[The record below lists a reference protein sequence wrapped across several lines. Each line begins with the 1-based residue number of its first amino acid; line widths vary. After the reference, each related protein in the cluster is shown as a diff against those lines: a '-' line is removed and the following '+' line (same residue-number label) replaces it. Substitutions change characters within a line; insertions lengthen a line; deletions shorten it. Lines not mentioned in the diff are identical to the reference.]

1 MNKTTISFLSTR
13 GRAMNIDL
21 KLIQDYLA
29 SNLSDITLEYYLKNT
44 ATKIPA
50 ANKQL
55 ETARLS
61 FCNNTSNIICMD
73 PSIPVKL
80 SPALPEERRLL
91 TLVPYDYL
99 FNEYLKFTENPE
111 LAHKKTFFRCTHVLP
126 GSPFFSNFLKN
137 FYEFENA
144 TFLDDMCLPLA
155 WDITAKESKEN
166 VRNSLEYLYP
176 EAKGK
181 KILTI
186 LTVNQTTPEEM
197 TELFSDLNLKKFLDE
212 IGDLSLQMQVKL
224 LRFLQEKTFS
234 RVGSNR
240 ELHADVRF
248 IAATSRN
255 LEELMAA
262 NKFREDLYY
271 RLNIFPI
278 VMPDLSKRKG
288 DVMLL
293 AEHFLSKFNLKYGKD
308 IKRLSTPAINMLM
321 AYHWPGNV
329 RELENCMERAVIT
342 AQDDCIYGYNLPASL
357 QMPSHDVPYSRD
369 GEAPADLPTMVDSFE
384 RELIVAALK
393 RSPGNMSA
401 AARELGISPRVLH
414 YKMHRLG
421 LQKS

>member
-44 ATKIPA
+44 ATKIPDT
-50 ANKQL
+50 NKQL

-212 IGDLSLQMQVKL
+212 IGDNWFLLTNNINLLEMSGRLPLSYAKCFGYMKGIFGFDNL
-224 LRFLQEKTFS
+224 LYFSDMLITNSSKHACTFAS
-234 RVGSNR
+234 AKKPVYYLNYGKK
-240 ELHADVRF
+240 HF
-248 IAATSRN
+248 GIY
-255 LEELMAA
+255 M
-262 NKFREDLYY
+262 KQFYPDLYLETAGELTTLDY
-271 RLNIFPI
+271 EQT
-278 VMPDLSKRKG
+278 DLSEEEERFCQEFAYDTFINPLEQIK
-288 DVMLL
+288 
-293 AEHFLSKFNLKYGKD
+293 NLFK
-308 IKRLSTPAINMLM
+308 
-321 AYHWPGNV
+321 
-329 RELENCMERAVIT
+329 
-342 AQDDCIYGYNLPASL
+342 
-357 QMPSHDVPYSRD
+357 
-369 GEAPADLPTMVDSFE
+369 
-384 RELIVAALK
+384 
-393 RSPGNMSA
+393 
-401 AARELGISPRVLH
+401 
-414 YKMHRLG
+414 
-421 LQKS
+421 

>member
-144 TFLDDMCLPLA
+144 TFLDDICLPLA
-155 WDITAKESKEN
+155 WDITSKESKEN
-166 VRNSLEYLYP
+166 VRN
-176 EAKGK
+176 
-181 KILTI
+181 
-186 LTVNQTTPEEM
+186 
-197 TELFSDLNLKKFLDE
+197 
-212 IGDLSLQMQVKL
+212 
-224 LRFLQEKTFS
+224 
-234 RVGSNR
+234 
-240 ELHADVRF
+240 
-248 IAATSRN
+248 N
-255 LEELMAA
+255 LE
-262 NKFREDLYY
+262 
-271 RLNIFPI
+271 
-278 VMPDLSKRKG
+278 
-288 DVMLL
+288 
-293 AEHFLSKFNLKYGKD
+293 
-308 IKRLSTPAINMLM
+308 
-321 AYHWPGNV
+321 
-329 RELENCMERAVIT
+329 
-342 AQDDCIYGYNLPASL
+342 
-357 QMPSHDVPYSRD
+357 
-369 GEAPADLPTMVDSFE
+369 
-384 RELIVAALK
+384 
-393 RSPGNMSA
+393 
-401 AARELGISPRVLH
+401 
-414 YKMHRLG
+414 
-421 LQKS
+421 